1 MGLGSRL
8 IGTALLV
15 GGGLLAVG
23 LVVAAPSILR
33 AGRPAIR
40 SGLKRGMQLYA
51 QARTAAAE
59 LIEDVEDLIAEVQS
73 ELTHERPTES
83 DAGPKEAT
91 GR

>member
-23 LVVAAPSILR
+23 LIVAAPSILR

-40 SGLKRGMQLYA
+40 SGLKRGMQMYE
-51 QARTAAAE
+51 QARAAAAE
-59 LIEDVEDLIAEVQS
+59 LVDDVEDLIAEVQS
-73 ELTHERPTES
+73 ELTHERSVEPE
-83 DAGPKEAT
+83 AAPKEAA